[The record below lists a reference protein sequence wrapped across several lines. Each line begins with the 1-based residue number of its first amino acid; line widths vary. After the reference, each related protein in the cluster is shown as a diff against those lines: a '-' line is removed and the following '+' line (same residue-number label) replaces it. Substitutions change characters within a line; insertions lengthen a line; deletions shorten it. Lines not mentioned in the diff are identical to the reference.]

1 MKKRKNPAAG
11 MAYGGIGGE
20 SALLDVLMMSLISKL
35 PLQDKRDLLRFINER
50 LAVTKQIL
58 EDRERQTE
66 LPELDAGGK
75 E

>member
-1 MKKRKNPAAG
+1 
-11 MAYGGIGGE
+11 
-20 SALLDVLMMSLISKL
+20 MMSLISKL

-66 LPELDAGGK
+66 IPELDAGGK